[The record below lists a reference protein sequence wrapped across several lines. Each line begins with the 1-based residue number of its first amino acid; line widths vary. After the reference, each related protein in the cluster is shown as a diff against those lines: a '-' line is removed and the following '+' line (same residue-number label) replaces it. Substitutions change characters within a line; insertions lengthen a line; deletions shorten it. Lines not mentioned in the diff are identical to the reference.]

1 MEGERMKAITDGQG
15 IESKILTM
23 RGQKVILDRDLAE
36 IYGTSTKAF
45 NQAVKRNICRF
56 PEDFMFRLSGAELG
70 KLVTNCDR
78 FKALK
83 HSSSAPYAF
92 TEHGAIMASMVL
104 NSARAVEMSVQIVRA
119 FVKMRQMLSTV
130 KELSGK
136 FRELEGRLDGHDK
149 EIGAIM
155 DAIRQLMAPPPTN
168 SRKIGCR

>member
-1 MEGERMKAITDGQG
+1 MKAITDGQG